1 MTTKERIELEALN
14 LFCIHGYYGV
24 SIRNIAGKVGIKE
37 SSIYKHYKGK
47 EEIFDTI
54 REHYILKS
62 DAIFGEMTKNPSV
75 FIGMEKEN
83 LIQLVKTVFLTFMQ
97 DEYIQ
102 KCRKLFMISAP
113 GNDAIGKLYA
123 YHFITASIQFNTQV
137 FTEILQ
143 TAGKSGY
150 DAETMAY
157 QFYSPVFCIMQECDY
172 SIVTIEEALQKIEKI
187 TVNFMEVYRL

>member
-14 LFCIHGYYGV
+14 LFSIHGYHGV
-24 SIRNIAGKVGIKE
+24 SIRDIAGKVGIKE
-37 SSIYKHYKGK
+37 SSIYKHFKGK

-54 REHYILKS
+54 RDHYMLKS
-62 DAIFGEMTKNPSV
+62 EAIFGEVTKNPSV
-75 FIGMEKEN
+75 YTGIKKEV

-97 DEYIQ
+97 DEYIE

-113 GNDAIGKLYA
+113 GNEAVGKLYA
-123 YHFITASIQFNTQV
+123 GHFITASIQFNTQV
-137 FTEILQ
+137 FTEVLR

-172 SIVTIEEALQKIEKI
+172 GIMTIEEALQKIEKI